1 MSEPITPTEYQAFVE
16 RMWIGGE
23 GERLQQIIEGLKR
36 AAPLCPDKRMGELID
51 DARVALS
58 RLTELRDL
66 FIMATGLGGE
76 TGEVLEKLKKW
87 IRDGN
92 FDRDAMKKEL
102 GDQLYYLTKTAGR
115 CGLTLDEIMA
125 GNVAKLE
132 SRAARGTTQG
142 SGDDR

>member
-1 MSEPITPTEYQAFVE
+1 VSESLSTAEYQAFVE

-23 GERLQQIIEGLKR
+23 GERLERLIIGLKR
-36 AAPLCPDKRMGELID
+36 GSALCPDKRIGEMMQ
-51 DARVALS
+51 DASVALS
-58 RLTELRDL
+58 RLTQLRDL

-76 TGEVLEKLKKW
+76 AGEVLEKLKKW

-92 FDRDAMKKEL
+92 FDRDDVKKEL
-102 GDQLYYLTKTAGR
+102 GDLLYYVTKTAGR
-115 CGLTLDEIMA
+115 CGLTLDEVMA

-142 SGDDR
+142 SGDNR